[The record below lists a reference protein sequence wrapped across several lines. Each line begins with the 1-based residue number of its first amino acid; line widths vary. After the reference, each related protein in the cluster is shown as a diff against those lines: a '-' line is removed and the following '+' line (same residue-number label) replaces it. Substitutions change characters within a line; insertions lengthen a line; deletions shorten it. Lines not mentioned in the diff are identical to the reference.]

1 MSEERQ
7 IMDAIKAYLEAIKT
21 GNEDMFNRAF
31 RSDSVVIFAG
41 ESDDD
46 KLVTPIIDFAER
58 VKQRHEAGT
67 YVEEIPLGISISYL
81 GKVGN
86 VRLDFKLVIGEQILY
101 GTDYFNLIK
110 RENEWKISQK
120 IYDVTKTEN
129 QT

>member
-1 MSEERQ
+1 MIEERQ
-7 IMDAIKAYLEAIKT
+7 IMDAIEAYLEAIKT

-46 KLVTPIIDFAER
+46 KLVTPIIDFTER

-67 YVEEIPLGISISYL
+67 YVEEIPLGISVSYL

-110 RENEWKISQK
+110 MENEEKPLRS
-120 IYDVTKTEN
+120 
-129 QT
+129 

>member
-7 IMDAIKAYLEAIKT
+7 IMDAIEAYLEAIKT

-67 YVEEIPLGISISYL
+67 YVEEIPLEGDIEIPADVNFTVLTILSPTAAEEPEEEE
-81 GKVGN
+81 
-86 VRLDFKLVIGEQILY
+86 GEEMEEE
-101 GTDYFNLIK
+101 GVEEAAASEAT
-110 RENEWKISQK
+110 
-120 IYDVTKTEN
+120 TEE
-129 QT
+129 